1 VHFLIDAQLP
11 PSQARQFSAYGH
23 PSIHVADIGLGT
35 ATDKEI
41 WSHATATGAVLVTKD
56 EDFVMMRA
64 LDNDGPPVV
73 WVRIGN
79 TTRRALMEHFASR
92 FPTVIAA
99 LERGETIVEISGH

>member
-11 PSQARQFSAYGH
+11 PSLARQFSAYGH
-23 PSIHVADIGLGT
+23 PSIHVADIGLGS

-41 WSHATATGAVLVTKD
+41 WFHAASIAAVLVTKD

-79 TTRRALMEHFASR
+79 TTRRALMERFAER
-92 FPTVIAA
+92 FPVIIAA
-99 LERGETIVEISGH
+99 LERGETIVEISDH